1 MNTTKPKVTKSSS
14 KQSHCLTK
22 KNKYSISIYSNPY
35 NVSIP
40 FINKPKQS
48 NISSIYKKIASKAIL
63 DNSKTK
69 KHEHKLTMTNIIN
82 ILRTTST
89 NVNNK
94 TNQTLLQ
101 KKKSFQI
108 SRIETSKE
116 KKKSINKLV
125 KGNIVKKEETISKQ
139 RMKNQ
144 KSFSISIND
153 IIRSNRNLVDK
164 YKKSH
169 HERSTSFSTRNIIM
183 NKNIKAKKN
192 PIESKQSKNENKS
205 KKVIIPYQQ
214 KDLKQILTKVN
225 IHKTRQQKRDTSS
238 SKKKTTDAT
247 PYSTVQKD
255 SFINNNSKKEER
267 EEISIENSLF
277 NDISKD
283 NEEEDPFND
292 INTIIR
298 RIDYTDQE
306 DLNIFDVENNKEYD
320 IFSEAFKE
328 KFEKKYTQ

>member
-1 MNTTKPKVTKSSS
+1 MNTTKPKITKSSS

-40 FINKPKQS
+40 FINKPKHS

-116 KKKSINKLV
+116 KNKSINKLV
-125 KGNIVKKEETISKQ
+125 KGNAVKKEETKPKQ

-164 YKKSH
+164 FKKSH
-169 HERSTSFSTRNIIM
+169 HERSTSFSTRNIII

-192 PIESKQSKNENKS
+192 PIENKHTKNENKS

-255 SFINNNSKKEER
+255 SFINNSKK

-277 NDISKD
+277 IDISND

-320 IFSEAFKE
+320 IFSEGFIE
-328 KFEKKYTQ
+328 KFEKKYTLE